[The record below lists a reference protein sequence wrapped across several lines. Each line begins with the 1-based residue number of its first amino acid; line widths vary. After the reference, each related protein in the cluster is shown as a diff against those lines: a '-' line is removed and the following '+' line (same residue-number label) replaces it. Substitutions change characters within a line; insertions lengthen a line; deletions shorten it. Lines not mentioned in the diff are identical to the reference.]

1 MSAPHTGSN
10 SVEVQL
16 QGELQEEARTPTS
29 VLEERERREQL
40 HNVVLDQQ
48 ISAKTVC
55 NTTDQEIF
63 MLKIIR
69 VKIFCVDKNFVVPFD
84 PQNFSA

>member
-29 VLEERERREQL
+29 VLEGRERREVINQQL

-48 ISAKTVC
+48 ISVKTVC
-55 NTTDQEIF
+55 NTTDQDIF
-63 MLKIIR
+63 MLKIIC
-69 VKIFCVDKNFVVPFD
+69 VKNFRVDKF
-84 PQNFSA
+84 